1 MAVRQ
6 TLYVAL
12 LILLLAASMANLV
25 LALDGIEHPPFI
37 PLALIGGAWF
47 ASFATVSLA
56 EEIWPDCL

>member
-1 MAVRQ
+1 
-6 TLYVAL
+6 
-12 LILLLAASMANLV
+12 MANLV

-37 PLALIGGAWF
+37 PFALIGGAWF